1 MSLVFR
7 RMQTYNLIMSRG
19 VRLKKSDLMKS
30 ILLIVFLA
38 FSYLTLGGCATII
51 NGTTQKIP
59 VNTAPQGATAK
70 NQDGVSCITPC
81 SLELKLKQD
90 HIITISKEGFENQ
103 LVTCKRVLRV
113 AVVGYVLL
121 PFALIGALVD
131 VATGS
136 LYRLTPATISLE
148 LKPMIAEL
156 EKPGLLIDKLKE
168 VEDLKNSGTITDA
181 EYARLKT
188 NILNDFEKK

>member
-1 MSLVFR
+1 
-7 RMQTYNLIMSRG
+7 
-19 VRLKKSDLMKS
+19 MKS
-30 ILLIVFLA
+30 ILLVVFLA

-59 VNTAPQGATAK
+59 VNTTPQGATAK

-90 HIITISKEGFENQ
+90 HIINISKEGFENQ

-113 AVVGYVLL
+113 AVVGYILI
-121 PFALIGALVD
+121 PFALIGAVVD
-131 VATGS
+131 MATGS

-156 EKPGLLIDKLKE
+156 EKPGLLIDKFKE
-168 VEDLKNSGTITDA
+168 LEDLKNSGTITEA